1 MILHTV
7 FRILGDVNV
16 NPLPNVSANPGLI
29 SKVLSIVFM
38 ITGAISLLIITIA
51 GFRFVISSGDSN
63 RVAQAR
69 SAILYALIGIII
81 TISGMAIVTFVLN
94 KT

>member
-7 FRILGDVNV
+7 FRILGNVDVT
-16 NPLPNVSANPGLI
+16 PLPNVSAGPGLI
-29 SKVLSIVFM
+29 SKILSIVFV

-51 GFRFVISSGDSN
+51 GFRFVISAGDSN

-69 SAILYALIGIII
+69 SAILYALIGLII

>member
-1 MILHTV
+1 M
-7 FRILGDVNV
+7 LGSIDVT
-16 NPLPNVSANPGLI
+16 PLPNVTAGPGLL
-29 SKVLSIVFM
+29 SKILSLVFA

-51 GFRFVISSGDSN
+51 GFKFVISSGDSN
-63 RVAQAR
+63 RISQAR
-69 SAILYALIGIII
+69 GAILYALIGLII

>member
-1 MILHTV
+1 MLIRAI
-7 FRILGDVNV
+7 FRIIGDVNV
-16 NPLPNVSANPGLI
+16 SPLPNVTAGPGLI
-29 SKVLSIVFM
+29 SKVLSIVFV

>member
-1 MILHTV
+1 MMIHNLFYTFAV
-7 FRILGDVNV
+7 SFTDS
-16 NPLPNVSANPGLI
+16 LPKVTAGPSLI
-29 SKVLSIVFM
+29 SNVLSVVFA

-69 SAILYALIGIII
+69 GAILYALIGLVI